1 MDYFSQSTSRAN
13 GHTNPAVTPSNR
25 PPQTPSAPQYPPAP
39 CLRIHRLPSASGVPH
54 IQAHD
59 FGDASNDGEY
69 KGRRRS
75 FSDPQRGQ
83 AQPVRQPDLRRQ
95 RTAASHMTPLQEEN
109 AAGGLDLPQ
118 PAPRPQRSVGRLRGA
133 RSWSLGGPATPA
145 NRGRLANEYENEIVD
160 LLDLVDPEVSTL
172 TTLNNVQN
180 SLFVPYLG
188 RYLNRTSTYNLSR
201 RPTTAPRA
209 EITRAETAKAESVRA
224 APSDQGD
231 SARDVLEARQQGDD
245 EAASVAL
252 NDLAPLARSNTAL
265 SLNTIKSHLSG
276 TSEGHNYAVLPHG
289 VKLEGWTEL
298 DKAELN
304 DYVRHLLH
312 SRKAKF
318 KRGLRGF
325 GKYVKTPLGAFVTIY
340 SVLITFWGTAWV
352 LFIIGWIYVGGRQAY
367 YIEICDQI
375 LVALFAVMGI
385 GLAPFR
391 AVDTYHMIFIA
402 HYHRL
407 TWRLRK
413 KRGLPKLEDHND
425 LPVPPT
431 DASVDVDVEAAK
443 PEPQNTA
450 DEEVVLTP
458 EQQQK
463 FKHHQSKFAA
473 SHTFYKPH
481 ETPTHYAFPLKLL
494 IAVVVLLDCHS
505 LFQMALAGTTW
516 GIYYKVRPKALT
528 AVILSCSIT
537 CNIMGGVLIS
547 IGDRR
552 TRKKEVREEMFR
564 QAVTE
569 EAMEK
574 MKKTRGL
581 SIVKKGQE
589 GEGEKSDGS

>member
-1 MDYFSQSTSRAN
+1 MDYFSQSTSRAE
-13 GHTNPAVTPSNR
+13 GHINPATTPSNR
-25 PPQTPSAPQYPPAP
+25 PPRTPSAPQQPPAP

-54 IQAHD
+54 IQARD

-69 KGRRRS
+69 TGRRRS

-83 AQPVRQPDLRRQ
+83 VQPVRQHELRRQ

-109 AAGGLDLPQ
+109 AVGGLNVPEPIPQ
-118 PAPRPQRSVGRLRGA
+118 PPRSAGRLRGA
-133 RSWSLGGPATPA
+133 RSWNLGGPATPA
-145 NRGRLANEYENEIVD
+145 NRGRWANEYENEIVD

-201 RPTTAPRA
+201 HPTTAP
-209 EITRAETAKAESVRA
+209 RA

-252 NDLAPLARSNTAL
+252 DDLAPLARSNTAL

-318 KRGLRGF
+318 RRGLRGF

-375 LVALFAVMGI
+375 LVALFAIMGI

-391 AVDTYHMIFIA
+391 AVDTYHMIFVA

-425 LPVPPT
+425 LPVPPA
-431 DASVDVDVEAAK
+431 DADTDVEAAK
-443 PEPQNTA
+443 PEPQNIA
-450 DEEVVLTP
+450 DEEDIVLTP
-458 EQQQK
+458 EQHAK

-494 IAVVVLLDCHS
+494 IAVVVVLDCHS

-569 EAMEK
+569 EAMKK
-574 MKKTRGL
+574 MTKTRGL
-581 SIVKKGQE
+581 AVKRQAGEE
-589 GEGEKSDGS
+589 GEGEGRKSEGS

>member
-1 MDYFSQSTSRAN
+1 
-13 GHTNPAVTPSNR
+13 
-25 PPQTPSAPQYPPAP
+25 
-39 CLRIHRLPSASGVPH
+39 
-54 IQAHD
+54 
-59 FGDASNDGEY
+59 
-69 KGRRRS
+69 
-75 FSDPQRGQ
+75 
-83 AQPVRQPDLRRQ
+83 
-95 RTAASHMTPLQEEN
+95 MTPLQEEN

-133 RSWSLGGPATPA
+133 RSWNLGGPATPA

-209 EITRAETAKAESVRA
+209 ETTRAETAKAESVRA

-375 LVALFAVMGI
+375 LVALFA
-385 GLAPFR
+385 
-391 AVDTYHMIFIA
+391 
-402 HYHRL
+402 
-407 TWRLRK
+407 
-413 KRGLPKLEDHND
+413 
-425 LPVPPT
+425 
-431 DASVDVDVEAAK
+431 AAK

-450 DEEVVLTP
+450 DEEEVVLTP

-528 AVILSCSIT
+528 ALLDHVQYH
-537 CNIMGGVLIS
+537 GGVLIS